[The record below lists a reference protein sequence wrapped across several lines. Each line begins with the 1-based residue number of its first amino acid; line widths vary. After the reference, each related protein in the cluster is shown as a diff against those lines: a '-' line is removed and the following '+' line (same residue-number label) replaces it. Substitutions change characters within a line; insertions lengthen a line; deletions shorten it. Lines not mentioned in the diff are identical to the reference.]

1 MLFFWFNGLLCFT
14 KTFGTCSAGPA
25 MHPNTSALICIYLH
39 LSVSIGI
46 YLHLFV
52 SVCTYLQVFTS
63 ICIYLHQFVIL
74 HQSVSFLM
82 KIRFWIISWN
92 IVAKNRIQFSC
103 LCSSSSNQFQILGIC
118 PKAIWPFCNAYFC
131 KPIWIQSCL

>member
-1 MLFFWFNGLLCFT
+1 MPLSRSSTYLTGFIFFKFWHCVWNSLKKSHLLN
-14 KTFGTCSAGPA
+14 FGIFQQFLPYYKS
-25 MHPNTSALICIYLH
+25 MLICINL
-39 LSVSIGI
+39 
-46 YLHLFV
+46 
-52 SVCTYLQVFTS
+52 TS
-63 ICIYLHQFVIL
+63 IWIYLHQFVIL